1 MKQVQITVPY
11 EKTEEVFSFLLDG
24 LKVKNVMKFNADNAI
39 VLQFRISDDSVT
51 ETMGGLKHRGVG
63 VEYGFVDIL
72 DLKASLPSETEEE
85 APAESKM
92 QREATL
98 AVEEIYENVKKQA
111 LLSFDFFAFIIL
123 ASLMAG
129 LGLVQ
134 NDVTVIVASMLLSPL
149 MGPLMGVAL
158 GYVVK
163 DKVLFLRG
171 TKNELIGVVVAISV
185 GVITALVISLLIP
198 SKLTEIIGT
207 VGAPTLTEITRRGS
221 FISLDVGIAIFSG
234 AGVALS
240 ITRGNMSALVGAAIS
255 VSIMPPAVNAAMT
268 LVFGA
273 MTGHVGILSISGG
286 SFMLLAMNIVMIDLS
301 AMFIFRLKK
310 VSAIAKR
317 SATWTAVTQFR
328 VPRSDTLYH
337 HPSPEKSP
345 QEVAVS
351 TPAPKGEDMKKEAE
365 EALSK
370 NDNA

>member
-11 EKTEEVFSFLLDG
+11 EKTEAVYDFLLDG

-51 ETMGGLKHRGVG
+51 PTMEGLKHKGVG

-72 DLKASLPSETEEE
+72 DLKASLPSETEAE
-85 APAESKM
+85 APSESKM
-92 QREATL
+92 QREASL

-163 DKVLFLRG
+163 DKALFLRG
-171 TKNELIGVVVAISV
+171 TKNELIGVVIAISV
-185 GVITALVISLLIP
+185 GIITALVISLLVP
-198 SKLTEIIGT
+198 SKLTDI
-207 VGAPTLTEITRRGS
+207 VGDVDSSTLTEITRRGS

-268 LVFGA
+268 LIFGI
-273 MTGHVGILSISGG
+273 MRGHIGLLSISGG

-328 VPRSDTLYH
+328 VPRSETLYH
-337 HPSPEKSP
+337 HPSPEKSL
-345 QEVAVS
+345 QEAAVS
-351 TPAPKGEDMKKEAE
+351 TPAPEGEEPKKRAE
-365 EALSK
+365 IAPSEK
-370 NDNA
+370 DTT

>member
-11 EKTEEVFSFLLDG
+11 EKTEAVYDFLLDG

-39 VLQFRISDDSVT
+39 ILQFRIPDDSVT
-51 ETMGGLKHRGVG
+51 ETMEGLKHKGVG

-85 APAESKM
+85 ASADPKM
-92 QREATL
+92 QREASL
-98 AVEEIYENVKKQA
+98 AVEEIYENVKKQSS
-111 LLSFDFFAFIIL
+111 LSFDFFAFIIL
-123 ASLMAG
+123 AALMAG

-163 DKVLFLRG
+163 DRALFLRG
-171 TKNELIGVVVAISV
+171 TRNELVGVVLGISV
-185 GVITALVISLLIP
+185 GLVTALVISLLVP
-198 SKLTEIIGT
+198 SKLTEI
-207 VGAPTLTEITRRGS
+207 VGSVDGGILTEITRRGS

-240 ITRGNMSALVGAAIS
+240 ITRGNMSALVGVAIS
-255 VSIMPPAVNAAMT
+255 ASIMPPAVNAAMT

-273 MTGHVGILSISGG
+273 VTGHGGVLSISGG
-286 SFMLLAMNIVMIDLS
+286 SFLLLAMNVVMIDLS
-301 AMFIFRLKK
+301 AIAMFRLKK
-310 VSAIAKR
+310 ISSIAKR

-337 HPSPEKSP
+337 HPSPEKSS
-345 QEVAVS
+345 QEAAVS
-351 TPAPKGEDMKKEAE
+351 ALAPKGEDVKKKAE
-365 EALSK
+365 GALSK
-370 NDNA
+370 NDSA